1 MALNIVAA
9 QNLASST
16 KIVPIWEDIT
26 PRWLLKLM
34 PWVDVAAGVFRINQV
49 TRPAVVTSDH
59 AAGSKLPDTWA
70 DYEPQP
76 REITLTTLQSVITMH
91 TRIPD
96 LFNSPHDQLREQIRL
111 TIEAIKEEKERQFI
125 NAPKFGLLSIAA
137 QKMRIHGSG
146 QPLSPDHMDSLLS
159 LVWNRP
165 AFFVAHPRAI
175 ETFHHECNARGLN
188 VETVEMFGVP
198 FSTWRGI
205 PILPSDKVPISGK
218 KPLTSV
224 LLMRVGQQ
232 NQGVI
237 GLHQA
242 GVGSQ
247 QLPSMSVRL
256 MGVDQNAVARY
267 LVTGYFSLAM
277 LTNNALA
284 VLHDVA
290 V

>member
-34 PWVDVAAGVFRINQV
+34 PWTEVAAGVFRLNQV
-49 TRPAVVTSDH
+49 TRPTQVTGDH
-59 AAGSKLPDTWA
+59 AAGSKLPDTFA
-70 DYEPQP
+70 DYEGSP
-76 REITLTTLQSVITMH
+76 REITLTTLQTAITMH
-91 TRIPD
+91 SRIPE

-111 TIEAIKEEKERQFI
+111 AIEAIKEEKERLFL
-125 NAPKFGLLSIAA
+125 NAPSFGLLSIAA
-137 QKMRIHGSG
+137 QKMRIHGAG
-146 QPLSPDHMDSLLS
+146 EPLSPNHLDSLLS

-175 ETFHHECNARGLN
+175 ACFHHECNERGLN

-198 FSTWRGI
+198 FSTWRGV
-205 PILPSDKVPISGK
+205 PIVPSDKVPITGK
-218 KPLTSV
+218 KPMSSV
-224 LLMRVGQQ
+224 LLMRVGEQ

-237 GLHQA
+237 GLHQQ
-242 GVGSQ
+242 GVGNQ
-247 QLPSMSVRL
+247 HLPSMSVRL
-256 MGVDQNAVARY
+256 MGIDQNSVARY
-267 LVTGYFSLAM
+267 LVTAYFSVALLA
-277 LTNNALA
+277 NNALA

>member
-1 MALNIVAA
+1 MALNTVAA

-34 PWVDVAAGVFRINQV
+34 PWVDVAAGVFRVNQV
-49 TRPAVVTSDH
+49 TSPTQVTSDH
-59 AAGSKLPDTWA
+59 AAGIKLPDTFA
-70 DYEPQP
+70 DYEPHP
-76 REITLTTLQSVITMH
+76 RDIVLSTLQSVITMH
-91 TRIPD
+91 SRIPD
-96 LFNSPHDQLREQIRL
+96 LYNSPHDQLREQIRL
-111 TIEAIKEEKERQFI
+111 AIEAIKEEKERLFI
-125 NAPKFGLLSIAA
+125 NAPAFGLLSVVA

-146 QPLSPDHMDSLLS
+146 EPLSPNHLDSLLS

-165 AFFVAHPRAI
+165 AYFVAHPRAI
-175 ETFHHECNARGLN
+175 ACFHRECNERGLN
-188 VETVEMFGVP
+188 VETVEMLGVP
-198 FSTWRGI
+198 FSTWRGV

-218 KPLTSV
+218 KPMSSV

-242 GVGSQ
+242 GVGNQ
-247 QLPSMSVRL
+247 HLPSMSVRL
-256 MGVDQNAVARY
+256 MGIDQSSVARY
-267 LVTGYFSLAM
+267 LVTAYFSVAM
-277 LTNNALA
+277 LSNNALA

>member
-34 PWVDVAAGVFRINQV
+34 PWVDVAAGVFRVNQV

-70 DYEPQP
+70 DYEPAP
-76 REITLTTLQSVITMH
+76 REITLTTLQSVITVH

-96 LFNSPHDQLREQIRL
+96 LYNSPHDQLREQIRL

-205 PILPSDKVPISGK
+205 PILPSDKVPIGGK
-218 KPLTSV
+218 KSLTSV

-232 NQGVI
+232 NQGII

-242 GVGSQ
+242 GVGSPN
-247 QLPSMSVRL
+247 LPSTSVRL
-256 MGVDQNAVARY
+256 MGIDQNAIARY
-267 LVTGYFSLAM
+267 LVTSYFSVAM